1 MKRSDSRV
9 KKVNL
14 LSRDFVYYNMIFPA
28 RTILSLVFLCFCIC
42 LNADA
47 AVLPDSTGVKTV
59 DGKTFIVYKV
69 QAKES
74 WYGIAK
80 RYDISTEELQ
90 SANPNSSK
98 VLKIDEEILIPQP
111 TIPAKEEIQ
120 KAGTLREAIYY
131 DVKKKE
137 TLYSIARTYNTI
149 PDSLRKWNDIKGK
162 KVKSGQ
168 RIIVGYNITIIEPP
182 KKDIVVE
189 KPKPVTPPSA
199 KPKGTIKKDTTK
211 KVNEVLKVK
220 RAVKETGVASWI
232 SDADEN
238 ANMFFA
244 LHRTAVPGTI
254 IKVTNKMNKKYVF
267 VKVLGAL
274 PDTGD
279 NFDIIIK
286 LSKSSAEKLGVRDRR
301 FQCQLDYTVL
311 E

>member
-1 MKRSDSRV
+1 MK
-9 KKVNL
+9 
-14 LSRDFVYYNMIFPA
+14 
-28 RTILSLVFLCFCIC
+28 TE
-42 LNADA
+42 
-47 AVLPDSTGVKTV
+47 

-74 WYGIAK
+74 WYRIAK
-80 RYDISTEELQ
+80 HHNLSIEELR
-90 SANPNSSK
+90 SANPKSSK

-111 TIPAKEEIQ
+111 AVPVIIQ
-120 KAGTLREAIYY
+120 PQKPDTLRETVYY

-137 TLYSIARTYNTI
+137 TLYSIAKTYNTI
-149 PDSLRKWNDIKGK
+149 PDSLKKWNNIKGK

-168 RIIVGYNITIIEPP
+168 RIIVGYKITIIEPP
-182 KKDIVVE
+182 KKDTVE
-189 KPKPVTPPSA
+189 KAKPVPPPSS
-199 KPKGTIKKDTTK
+199 KPKNTTAKKDTTK
-211 KVNEVLKVK
+211 KANEPLKVK
-220 RAVKETGVASWI
+220 RSVSETGVASWI
-232 SDADEN
+232 GEADEN

-244 LHRTAVPGTI
+244 LHRTAPPGTI

-279 NFDIIIK
+279 NYDLIVK

-301 FQCQLDYTVL
+301 FQCQLDYTVM